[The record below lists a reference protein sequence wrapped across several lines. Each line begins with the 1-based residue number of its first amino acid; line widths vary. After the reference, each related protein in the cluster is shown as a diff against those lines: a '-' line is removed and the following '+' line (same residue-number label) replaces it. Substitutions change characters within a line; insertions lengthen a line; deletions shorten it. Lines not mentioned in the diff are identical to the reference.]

1 MIIGII
7 PAKSI
12 SKRIA
17 NKNFITFNGKPMIA
31 WTIQAAKKTK
41 VFDQIIISTDSRQ
54 IIKKMGKY
62 KISCI
67 LRPKEL
73 NKEKYGIDEV
83 MRFSILKLGY
93 KIDYAC
99 CLFPCAPLMTSS
111 DIIKGYNKIKT
122 NKYKYIF
129 AGSDFSHPIER
140 SFKIKN
146 NKIKMIFSKKLM
158 ERSSKFFSETFHDTG
173 YFYWAKS
180 STWENNNFVYNSN
193 ASIVKIP
200 NWRAQDIDTMEDL
213 KKANLIFKSLN
224 KI

>member
-1 MIIGII
+1 
-7 PAKSI
+7 
-12 SKRIA
+12 
-17 NKNFITFNGKPMIA
+17 MIA

-41 VFDQIIISTDSRQ
+41 IFDQIIISTDSEKVISKMSKYNVNC
-54 IIKKMGKY
+54 II
-62 KISCI
+62 
-67 LRPKEL
+67 RPKKLSE
-73 NKEKYGIDEV
+73 EKYGIDEV

-111 DIIKGYNKIKT
+111 DIIKGYNKIKK
-122 NKYKYIF
+122 NKHKYIF
-129 AGSDFSHPIER
+129 ASSDFSHPIER

-146 NKIKMIFSKKLM
+146 KKIKMLFSEKLM
-158 ERSSKFFSETFHDTG
+158 EKSSKFFSKTFHDTG

-180 STWENNNFVYNSN
+180 STWKKDNFVYNSR
-193 ASIVKIP
+193 ASIIKIP

-213 KKANLIFKSLN
+213 KKANLIFKSLK